1 MKVMLVLLL
10 ITNLAI
16 IWFFFLRGNVRFNI
30 NREKDAVH
38 AEVEIQTP
46 QSDNQ
51 QKQPET
57 EELVPKSTIHIEDI
71 RAAVAD
77 MLPGMV
83 KNEVQEFLQEKD
95 TVFDDLPIKKQTFTA
110 VEDVEKAF
118 EDNRTEG
125 PADGQES
132 APGEDDDS
140 VPAFD
145 ELDKGLSTLKDK
157 TASKEEK
164 AKAVSA
170 MLSVD
175 GTNLVMSL
183 PEPLHSNF
191 LNMIA
196 DYNAQL
202 IDGDDDKPAEKEKPI
217 PKPKKAKEV
226 PDSIENF
233 RISDFKN

>member
-1 MKVMLVLLL
+1 MKVLLVLLL
-10 ITNLAI
+10 ITNLAV

-46 QSDNQ
+46 QSDKQ
-51 QKQPET
+51 QEQPET
-57 EELVPKSTIHIEDI
+57 EELEPKSTIHIEDI
-71 RAAVAD
+71 RAAIAN
-77 MLPGMV
+77 MLPDMV
-83 KNEVQEFLQEKD
+83 KNEVQELLQEKD
-95 TVFDDLPIKKQTFTA
+95 TVFDDPPENKQKFTA
-110 VEDVEKAF
+110 VEDVGKAF

-125 PADGQES
+125 PADGQEP

-196 DYNAQL
+196 DYNALL
-202 IDGDDDKPAEKEKPI
+202 IDGAEDNPTEKEKPV

-226 PDSIENF
+226 PDSIDNF
-233 RISDFKN
+233 KISDYKN